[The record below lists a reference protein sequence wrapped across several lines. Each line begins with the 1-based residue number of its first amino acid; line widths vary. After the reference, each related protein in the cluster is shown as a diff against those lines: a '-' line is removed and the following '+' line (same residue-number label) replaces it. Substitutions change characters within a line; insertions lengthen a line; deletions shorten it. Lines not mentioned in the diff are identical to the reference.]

1 MKFLIGTF
9 YRPPNSESSKWEYI
23 AYSMKKAKD
32 TNINNIIIT
41 GDFNCNLNNT
51 RDSKL
56 VDIIWDQGMSQ
67 LISEC
72 THFTENS
79 ATLLDLLVVN
89 NKDVIEFSGVGDN
102 ILPSNIRYHCPIF
115 CVIKLPKSHTRTYKR
130 KIWSFSNTDFQDYQ
144 FLIKNQ
150 DCDSLHTNDTDQ
162 TCDIITNCIIN
173 SATKTIPNKII
184 TLRPNDPPWMHNN
197 RKSIRAR
204 KRLHFIA

>member
-1 MKFLIGTF
+1 M
-9 YRPPNSESSKWEYI
+9 E
-23 AYSMKKAKD
+23 KAKD

-115 CVIKLPKSHTRTYKR
+115 CVLKLPKSHTRTYKR

-150 DCDSLHTNDTDQ
+150 DWDSLHSNDIDQ
-162 TCDIITNCIIN
+162 TCDSITNCIIN

-197 RKSIRAR
+197 IRKSIRAR
-204 KRLHFIA
+204 KRLHFIAKTTNSPYDWAKYIEK